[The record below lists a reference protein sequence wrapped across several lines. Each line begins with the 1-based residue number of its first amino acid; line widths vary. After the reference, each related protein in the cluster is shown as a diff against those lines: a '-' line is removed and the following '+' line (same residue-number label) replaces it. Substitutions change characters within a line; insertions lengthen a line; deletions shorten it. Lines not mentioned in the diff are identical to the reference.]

1 MAKLKQND
9 LRYDVLARIP
19 RVTDGQV
26 RLRTV
31 SGNFLLALLQ
41 IDTILIKVLYKYN
54 TNILGEMC
62 VSFEHSIV

>member
-26 RLRTV
+26 RLRTI
-31 SGNFLLALLQ
+31 SGNFLLALIQ

-62 VSFEHSIV
+62 VSFEHSVV

>member
-26 RLRTV
+26 RLRTI
-31 SGNFLLALLQ
+31 SGNFLLALVQ

-54 TNILGEMC
+54 TNILGELC
-62 VSFEHSIV
+62 VSFEHSVV

>member
-26 RLRTV
+26 RLRTN
-31 SGNFLLALLQ
+31 SGNFLLALVQ
-41 IDTILIKVLYKYN
+41 IDTILLKVLYKYN

-62 VSFEHSIV
+62 VSFEHSVV